1 MGSKFTLDPAGVGEM
16 LKSAAMQAEMHRRAE
31 RGKDFAEGVAPYDP
45 ANATHYRDAFKVE
58 DRPRD
63 DRACAAL
70 VNDDGAA
77 FYIEYGTS
85 KTPAHHVLHRAMDMM
100 GDEHG

>member
-1 MGSKFTLDPAGVGEM
+1 MGSKFTVNPAGIGAM
-16 LKSAAMQAEMHRRAE
+16 LRSTAMQAEMRRRAE
-31 RGKDFAEGVAPYDP
+31 RGKEFAESVAPYDP
-45 ANATHYRDAFKVE
+45 HNETHYRDAFRVE
-58 DRPRD
+58 DRPRH

-85 KTPAHHVLHRAMDMM
+85 KTEAHHTLTRALDVM
-100 GDEHG
+100 GE